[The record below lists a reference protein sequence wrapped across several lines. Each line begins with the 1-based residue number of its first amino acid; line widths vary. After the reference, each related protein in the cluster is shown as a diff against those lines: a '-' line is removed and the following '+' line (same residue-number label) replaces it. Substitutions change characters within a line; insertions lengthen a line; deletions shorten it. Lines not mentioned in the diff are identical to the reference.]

1 MTTHSRESLEA
12 LFAPKS
18 VAVIGASTKPDS
30 LGRAVFK
37 NILFHGYTGVVYP
50 VNPKAKSIL
59 GVKAYPSVLDIPDEI
74 DLAVIIVPAIAVAN
88 VLEECGRKGVRA
100 AIVISAGFKE
110 IGEEGAQRERE
121 LQQIAQRYGI
131 ALLGPNCLGIINTD
145 PAVSLNATF
154 APGMPRQGN
163 IAFISQ
169 SGALGVAALEY
180 AQRQKIGLSK
190 FISIGNKA
198 DLHENHLLDYLKDDP
213 LSDVILL
220 YVEDLEDPQG
230 FHRLATEITSER
242 PKKIPILAI
251 KSGRTLE
258 GAKAATSHTGALA
271 GSDEV
276 YDSIFMQSGVLRVET
291 IEELF
296 DYAIAFAQQPLPQSN
311 RIAIVTNAGGAG
323 ILATDAAVRHGV
335 QLAEFTEETVRKLRE
350 LLPPTVNVANP
361 VDMTGEPNEQRY
373 ETVVRTVLEDP
384 NVAGVV
390 VIAAPHILMSLE
402 NIARHIVR
410 AVQALTPDPAP
421 SPRPNPPAP
430 FPKREG
436 GGSPLRAGEG
446 LGEGLGEGSSGG
458 KVQKPVLA
466 CLMAV
471 TDARPAIEILEE
483 ANIPHYSFPERAAR
497 ALAAMARY
505 REWVHRPRTEYRV
518 FTDVQIEQARETIAR
533 AKRQGR
539 SLLLEPEAH
548 DVLKAYGFP
557 VLQYRFAKSEDEALQ
572 AAREIGYPV
581 VLKIVS
587 PDIAHK
593 VDVGGVKLGIH
604 SDAELR
610 DSYRQMLAD
619 VQRAKPSAR
628 ILGVFVQEFIK
639 GGKETILGLK
649 RDPLFGPLL
658 MFGLGGIYVEALR
671 DVTFRI
677 APIRE
682 LGVHRMIRQIRGFK
696 ILEGFRGEPPSDIDA
711 IAECLARLSQLATQ
725 LEEIVELDINPLVV
739 FERGRGARVVDARIV
754 VA

>member
-1 MTTHSRESLEA
+1 MTTHRRESLEA

-169 SGALGVAALEY
+169 SGALGIAALEY

-410 AVQALTPDPAP
+410 AVQALTPDPAS

-436 GGSPLRAGEG
+436 GGSPLRA
-446 LGEGLGEGSSGG
+446 GEGSSGG

-557 VLQYRFAKSEDEALQ
+557 VLQYRFAKSEDEALH

-682 LGVHRMIRQIRGFK
+682 LGVTRMIRQIRGFK

-711 IAECLARLSQLATQ
+711 IAECLERLSQLATQ

>member
-1 MTTHSRESLEA
+1 MTTHRRESLEA

-430 FPKREG
+430 LPKREG
-436 GGSPLRAGEG
+436 GGSPLRA
-446 LGEGLGEGSSGG
+446 GEGSSGG

-557 VLQYRFAKSEDEALQ
+557 VLQYRFAKSEDEALH

-682 LGVHRMIRQIRGFK
+682 LGVTRMIRQIRGFK

-711 IAECLARLSQLATQ
+711 IAECLERLSQLATQ

-739 FERGRGARVVDARIV
+739 FERGRGARVVDSRIV

>member
-296 DYAIAFAQQPLPQSN
+296 DYAIAFAQQPLPHLTRSLSASGEGQGEVK
-311 RIAIVTNAGGAG
+311 IAIVTNAGGAG

-335 QLAEFTEETVRKLRE
+335 QLAEFTEDTVKRLRE

-410 AVQALTPDPAP
+410 AVQEIHT
-421 SPRPNPPAP
+421 
-430 FPKREG
+430 E
-436 GGSPLRAGEG
+436 
-446 LGEGLGEGSSGG
+446 
-458 KVQKPVLA
+458 KPVLA

-518 FTDVQIEQARETIAR
+518 FTDVQIEQARETIAH

-593 VDVGGVKLGIH
+593 VDVGGVKLDIH

-610 DSYRQMLAD
+610 ENYRQMLAD
-619 VQRAKPSAR
+619 VQKAKPDAR
-628 ILGVFVQEFIK
+628 IFGVFVQEFIK

>member
-296 DYAIAFAQQPLPQSN
+296 DYAIAFAQQPLP
-311 RIAIVTNAGGAG
+311 
-323 ILATDAAVRHGV
+323 H
-335 QLAEFTEETVRKLRE
+335 
-350 LLPPTVNVANP
+350 
-361 VDMTGEPNEQRY
+361 
-373 ETVVRTVLEDP
+373 
-384 NVAGVV
+384 
-390 VIAAPHILMSLE
+390 
-402 NIARHIVR
+402 
-410 AVQALTPDPAP
+410 LTRP
-421 SPRPNPPAP
+421 SPQA
-430 FPKREG
+430 
-436 GGSPLRAGEG
+436 
-446 LGEGLGEGSSGG
+446 
-458 KVQKPVLA
+458 
-466 CLMAV
+466 
-471 TDARPAIEILEE
+471 
-483 ANIPHYSFPERAAR
+483 ER
-497 ALAAMARY
+497 
-505 REWVHRPRTEYRV
+505 VRV
-518 FTDVQIEQARETIAR
+518 R
-533 AKRQGR
+533 
-539 SLLLEPEAH
+539 
-548 DVLKAYGFP
+548 
-557 VLQYRFAKSEDEALQ
+557 
-572 AAREIGYPV
+572 
-581 VLKIVS
+581 
-587 PDIAHK
+587 
-593 VDVGGVKLGIH
+593 
-604 SDAELR
+604 
-610 DSYRQMLAD
+610 
-619 VQRAKPSAR
+619 
-628 ILGVFVQEFIK
+628 
-639 GGKETILGLK
+639 
-649 RDPLFGPLL
+649 
-658 MFGLGGIYVEALR
+658 
-671 DVTFRI
+671 
-677 APIRE
+677 
-682 LGVHRMIRQIRGFK
+682 
-696 ILEGFRGEPPSDIDA
+696 
-711 IAECLARLSQLATQ
+711 
-725 LEEIVELDINPLVV
+725 
-739 FERGRGARVVDARIV
+739 
-754 VA
+754 

>member
-169 SGALGVAALEY
+169 SGALGIAALEY

-296 DYAIAFAQQPLPQSN
+296 DYAIAFAQQPLPHLTRSLSASGEGQGEVK
-311 RIAIVTNAGGAG
+311 IAIVTNAGGAG

-410 AVQALTPDPAP
+410 AVQEIHT
-421 SPRPNPPAP
+421 
-430 FPKREG
+430 E
-436 GGSPLRAGEG
+436 
-446 LGEGLGEGSSGG
+446 
-458 KVQKPVLA
+458 KPVLA

-557 VLQYRFAKSEDEALQ
+557 VLQYRFAKSEDEALH

-593 VDVGGVKLGIH
+593 VDVGGVKLDIH

-610 DSYRQMLAD
+610 ENYRQMLAD
-619 VQRAKPSAR
+619 VQKAKPDAR
-628 ILGVFVQEFIK
+628 IFGVFVQEFIK

>member
-88 VLEECGRKGVRA
+88 VLEECGRKGVLA

-446 LGEGLGEGSSGG
+446 LGEGSSGG

-593 VDVGGVKLGIH
+593 VDVGGVKLDIH

-610 DSYRQMLAD
+610 ENYRQMLAD
-619 VQRAKPSAR
+619 VQKAKPDAR
-628 ILGVFVQEFIK
+628 IFGVFVQEFIK

>member
-1 MTTHSRESLEA
+1 MTAHTRETLEA

-30 LGRAVFK
+30 LGQAVFK

-50 VNPKAKSIL
+50 VNPKAHSIL
-59 GVKAYPSVLDIPDEI
+59 GVKAYPSVLDIPDEV
-74 DLAVIIVPAIAVAN
+74 DLAVIIVPALAVAG
-88 VLEECGRKGVRA
+88 VLDECGRKGVRA
-100 AIVISAGFKE
+100 AVVISAGFKE
-110 IGEEGAQRERE
+110 IGPEGAQREAE

-131 ALLGPNCLGIINTD
+131 AMLGPNCLGIINTD
-145 PAVSLNATF
+145 PDVSLNATF
-154 APGMPRQGN
+154 APGMPRRGN

-198 DLHENHLLDYLKDDP
+198 DLHENHLLEYLKDDP
-213 LSDVILL
+213 LTDVVLL

-276 YDSIFMQSGVLRVET
+276 YDSVFMQSGVLRVET

-296 DYAIAFAQQPLPQSN
+296 DYAVAFAQQPLPKGN
-311 RIAIVTNAGGAG
+311 EIAIVTNAGGAG
-323 ILATDAAVRHGV
+323 ILATDAAVRYGL
-335 QLAEFTEETVRKLRE
+335 QLASFSEETVQKLRE

-373 ETVVRTVLEDP
+373 DTIVRTVLADP
-384 NVAGVV
+384 NVDGVI

-402 NIARHIVR
+402 NIAKNIVR
-410 AVQALTPDPAP
+410 AVQETQSD
-421 SPRPNPPAP
+421 
-430 FPKREG
+430 
-436 GGSPLRAGEG
+436 
-446 LGEGLGEGSSGG
+446 
-458 KVQKPVLA
+458 KPVLA

-471 TDARPAIEILEE
+471 TDARPAVEILETI
-483 ANIPHYSFPERAAR
+483 NIPNYSFPERAAR

-505 REWVHRPRTEYRV
+505 RDWVHRPRTEYRI
-518 FTDVQIEQARETIAR
+518 FRDVQIERAREIIAH
-533 AKRQGR
+533 AKRDGR
-539 SLLLEPEAH
+539 RLLLEPEAH
-548 DVLKAYGFP
+548 DLLKAYGFP
-557 VLQYRFAKSEDEALQ
+557 VLRYHLARTEDEALL
-572 AAREIGYPV
+572 AAHEIGYPV

-593 VDVGGVKLGIH
+593 VDVGGVKLNIQ
-604 SDAELR
+604 SDTELR
-610 DSYRQMLAD
+610 ESYRQMLAD
-619 VQRAKPSAR
+619 VTRVKPNAQ
-628 ILGVFVQEFIK
+628 IVGVFVQEFIK

-671 DVTFRI
+671 DVTFRL

-682 LGVHRMIRQIRGFK
+682 LGVQRMIRQIRGFK
-696 ILEGFRGEPPSDIDA
+696 ILEGFRGDPPSDIDA

-725 LEEIVELDINPLVV
+725 LEEIIELDINPLIVL
-739 FERGRGARVVDARIV
+739 ERGHGARVVDARIV

>member
-88 VLEECGRKGVRA
+88 VLEECGRKGVCA

-110 IGEEGAQRERE
+110 IGEEGAQRERQ

-145 PAVSLNATF
+145 PNVSLNATF

-198 DLHENHLLDYLKDDP
+198 DLHENHLLEYLKDDP

-296 DYAIAFAQQPLPQSN
+296 DYAIAFAQQPLPQSSK
-311 RIAIVTNAGGAG
+311 IAIVTNAGGAG

-335 QLAEFTEETVRKLRE
+335 QLAEFTEETVKRLRE

-402 NIARHIVR
+402 NIARYIVR
-410 AVQALTPDPAP
+410 AVRDPLAP
-421 SPRPNPPAP
+421 SPLS
-430 FPKREG
+430 
-436 GGSPLRAGEG
+436 SPLSQRGEG
-446 LGEGLGEGSSGG
+446 MGVR
-458 KVQKPVLA
+458 VQKPVLA

-505 REWVHRPRTEYRV
+505 RDWVHRPRTEYRV
-518 FTDVQIEQARETIAR
+518 FTDVQLERVREIIAR
-533 AKRQGR
+533 ARREGR

-548 DVLKAYGFP
+548 DLLQAYGFP
-557 VLQYRFAKSEDEALQ
+557 VLKYRFAKSEDEALL
-572 AAREIGYPV
+572 AAHEIGYPV

-593 VDVGGVKLGIH
+593 VDVGGVKLDIH

-610 DSYRQMLAD
+610 ESYHQMLSD
-619 VQRAKPSAR
+619 VQKAKPSAR
-628 ILGVFVQEFIK
+628 IAGVFVQEFIK

-677 APIRE
+677 APIRD
-682 LGVHRMIRQIRGFK
+682 LGVQRMIRQIRGFK
-696 ILEGFRGEPPSDIDA
+696 ILEGFRGEPPSDIEA
-711 IAECLARLSQLATQ
+711 IAECLARLSQLAMQ
-725 LEEIVELDINPLVV
+725 IEEIVEIDINPLIVL
-739 FERGRGARVVDARIV
+739 ERGRGARVVDARIV

>member
-88 VLEECGRKGVRA
+88 VLEDCGRKGVRA

-410 AVQALTPDPAP
+410 AVQEIHT
-421 SPRPNPPAP
+421 
-430 FPKREG
+430 E
-436 GGSPLRAGEG
+436 
-446 LGEGLGEGSSGG
+446 
-458 KVQKPVLA
+458 KPVLA

-557 VLQYRFAKSEDEALQ
+557 VLQYRFAKSEDEALH

-593 VDVGGVKLGIH
+593 VDVGGVKLDIH

-610 DSYRQMLAD
+610 ENYRQMLAD
-619 VQRAKPSAR
+619 VQKAKPDAR
-628 ILGVFVQEFIK
+628 IFGVFVQEFIK

-682 LGVHRMIRQIRGFK
+682 LGVQRMIRQIRGFK

-739 FERGRGARVVDARIV
+739 FEKGRGARVVDARIV

>member
-430 FPKREG
+430 
-436 GGSPLRAGEG
+436 LCA
-446 LGEGLGEGSSGG
+446 GEGSSGG

-557 VLQYRFAKSEDEALQ
+557 VLQYRFAKSEDEALH

-593 VDVGGVKLGIH
+593 VDVGGVKLDIH

-610 DSYRQMLAD
+610 ENYRQMLAD
-619 VQRAKPSAR
+619 VQKAKPDAR
-628 ILGVFVQEFIK
+628 IFGVFVQEFIK

-696 ILEGFRGEPPSDIDA
+696 ILEGFRGEPPSDIEA

>member
-410 AVQALTPDPAP
+410 AVQALTPDLSP
-421 SPRPNPPAP
+421 SPRPNPPVP

-446 LGEGLGEGSSGG
+446 LGEGSSGS

-593 VDVGGVKLGIH
+593 VDVGGVKLDIH

-610 DSYRQMLAD
+610 ENYRQMLAD
-619 VQRAKPSAR
+619 VQKAKPDAR
-628 ILGVFVQEFIK
+628 IFGVFVQEFIK

-696 ILEGFRGEPPSDIDA
+696 ILEGFRGEPPSDIEA

>member
-198 DLHENHLLDYLKDDP
+198 DLHENHLLDYLKGDP

-296 DYAIAFAQQPLPQSN
+296 DYAIAFAQQPLPHLTRSLSASGEGQGEVK
-311 RIAIVTNAGGAG
+311 IAIVTNAGGAG

-410 AVQALTPDPAP
+410 AVQEIHT
-421 SPRPNPPAP
+421 
-430 FPKREG
+430 E
-436 GGSPLRAGEG
+436 
-446 LGEGLGEGSSGG
+446 
-458 KVQKPVLA
+458 KPVLA

-557 VLQYRFAKSEDEALQ
+557 VLQYRFAKSEDEALH

-593 VDVGGVKLGIH
+593 VDVGGVKLDIH

-610 DSYRQMLAD
+610 ENYRQMLAD
-619 VQRAKPSAR
+619 VQKAKPDAR
-628 ILGVFVQEFIK
+628 IFGVFVQEFIK

>member
-296 DYAIAFAQQPLPQSN
+296 DYAIAFAQQPLPHLTRSLSASGEGQGEVK
-311 RIAIVTNAGGAG
+311 IAIVTNAGGAG

-410 AVQALTPDPAP
+410 AVQEIHT
-421 SPRPNPPAP
+421 
-430 FPKREG
+430 E
-436 GGSPLRAGEG
+436 
-446 LGEGLGEGSSGG
+446 
-458 KVQKPVLA
+458 KPVLA

-557 VLQYRFAKSEDEALQ
+557 VLQYRFAKSEDEALH

-593 VDVGGVKLGIH
+593 VDVGGVKLDIH

-610 DSYRQMLAD
+610 ENYRQMLAD
-619 VQRAKPSAR
+619 VQKAKPDAR
-628 ILGVFVQEFIK
+628 IFGVFVQEFIK

-696 ILEGFRGEPPSDIDA
+696 ILEGFRGEPPSDIEA

-739 FERGRGARVVDARIV
+739 FEKGRGARVVDARIV

>member
-88 VLEECGRKGVRA
+88 VLEECGRKGVRT

-430 FPKREG
+430 
-436 GGSPLRAGEG
+436 LRA
-446 LGEGLGEGSSGG
+446 GEGSSGG

-557 VLQYRFAKSEDEALQ
+557 VLQYRFAKSEDEALH

-593 VDVGGVKLGIH
+593 VDVGGVKLDIH

-610 DSYRQMLAD
+610 ENYRQMLAD
-619 VQRAKPSAR
+619 VQKAKPDAR
-628 ILGVFVQEFIK
+628 IFGVFVQEFIK

-739 FERGRGARVVDARIV
+739 FEKGRGARVVDARIV

>member
-1 MTTHSRESLEA
+1 MTAHTRETLQA

-30 LGRAVFK
+30 LGRVTFK
-37 NILFHGYTGVVYP
+37 NILFSGYTGVVYP
-50 VNPKAKSIL
+50 VNPKAPSIL

-74 DLAVIIVPAIAVAN
+74 DLAVIIVPAAAVAG
-88 VLEECGRKGVRA
+88 VLDECGRKGVRA
-100 AIVISAGFKE
+100 AVVISAGFKE
-110 IGEEGAQRERE
+110 IGGEGATRQAE
-121 LQQIAQRYGI
+121 LHQIARRYGI

-145 PAVSLNATF
+145 PQVSLNATF
-154 APGMPRQGN
+154 APGMPKPGN

-198 DLHENHLLDYLKDDP
+198 DLHENHLLEYLKDDP

-276 YDSIFMQSGVLRVET
+276 YDSVFMQSGVLRVET

-296 DYAIAFAQQPLPQSN
+296 DYAVAFAQQPLPKGN

-323 ILATDAAVRHGV
+323 ILATDAAVRYGL
-335 QLAEFTEETVRKLRE
+335 QLTAFAEETTAQLRE
-350 LLPPTVNVANP
+350 LLPPTVTVGNP

-373 ETVVRTVLEDP
+373 ETIVRTVLADP
-384 NVAGVV
+384 TVNGVI

-402 NIARHIVR
+402 NIARNIVR
-410 AVQALTPDPAP
+410 AVQETHA
-421 SPRPNPPAP
+421 
-430 FPKREG
+430 E
-436 GGSPLRAGEG
+436 
-446 LGEGLGEGSSGG
+446 
-458 KVQKPVLA
+458 KPVLA

-471 TDARPAIEILEE
+471 TDARPAVEILET
-483 ANIPHYSFPERAAR
+483 ANIPNYSFPERAAR

-505 REWVHRPRTEYRV
+505 CEWVHRPRTEFRI
-518 FTDVQIEQARETIAR
+518 FRDVQIEQARGIIAR
-533 AKRQGR
+533 AQREGR
-539 SLLLEPEAH
+539 SVLLEPEAH
-548 DVLKAYGFP
+548 DLLRAYGFP
-557 VLQYRFAKSEDEALQ
+557 MLKYRLAKTEEEALL

-587 PDIAHK
+587 PDIVHK
-593 VDVGGVKLGIH
+593 FDVGGVKLNIQN
-604 SDAELR
+604 DTELR
-610 DSYRQMLAD
+610 EGYRRMLND
-619 VQRAKPSAR
+619 VRKAKPDAQIR
-628 ILGVFVQEFIK
+628 GVFVQEFVQ

-671 DVTFRI
+671 DVTFRM

-682 LGVHRMIRQIRGFK
+682 LGAHRMIRQIRGFK
-696 ILEGFRGEPPSDIDA
+696 ILEGFRGEPPSDIEA
-711 IAECLARLSQLATQ
+711 IAEALLRLSQLATE
-725 LEEIVELDINPLVV
+725 LEELVELDMNPLIV

-754 VA
+754 VN

>member
-410 AVQALTPDPAP
+410 AVQALTPDSAP

-436 GGSPLRAGEG
+436 GGSPLRT
-446 LGEGLGEGSSGG
+446 GEGLGEGSSGG

-557 VLQYRFAKSEDEALQ
+557 VLQYRFAKSEDEALH

-739 FERGRGARVVDARIV
+739 FERGRGVRVVDARIV

>member
-1 MTTHSRESLEA
+1 MTTQSRKTLEA

-74 DLAVIIVPAIAVAN
+74 DLAVIIVPAMAVAG
-88 VLEECGRKGVRA
+88 VLDECGRKGVRA

-145 PAVSLNATF
+145 PNVSLNATF
-154 APGMPRQGN
+154 APGMPRHGN

-198 DLHENHLLDYLKDDP
+198 DLHENHLLEYLKDDP

-230 FHRLATEITSER
+230 FHRISTEITSER

-296 DYAIAFAQQPLPQSN
+296 DYAIAFAQQPLPQGN

-335 QLAEFTEETVRKLRE
+335 QLAEFTEETVKRLRN
-350 LLPPTVNVANP
+350 LLPPTANVANP

-430 FPKREG
+430 FPEREG
-436 GGSPLRAGEG
+436 GGSPLRT
-446 LGEGLGEGSSGG
+446 GEGLGEGSSGG

-505 REWVHRPRTEYRV
+505 REWVHRPRTEYKI
-518 FTDVQIEQARETIAR
+518 FTDVQIERARETIAR

-539 SLLLEPEAH
+539 SMLVEPEAH

-557 VLQYRFAKSEDEALQ
+557 MLKYHLAKSEDEALQ
-572 AAREIGYPV
+572 AAHEIGYPV

-671 DVTFRI
+671 DVTFRM

-739 FERGRGARVVDARIV
+739 FEQGRGARVVDARIV

>member
-335 QLAEFTEETVRKLRE
+335 QLAEFTEDTVKRLRE

-410 AVQALTPDPAP
+410 AVQEIHT
-421 SPRPNPPAP
+421 
-430 FPKREG
+430 E
-436 GGSPLRAGEG
+436 
-446 LGEGLGEGSSGG
+446 
-458 KVQKPVLA
+458 KPVLA

-557 VLQYRFAKSEDEALQ
+557 VLQYRFAKSEDEALH

>member
-88 VLEECGRKGVRA
+88 VLEECGRKGVRT

-430 FPKREG
+430 
-436 GGSPLRAGEG
+436 LRA
-446 LGEGLGEGSSGG
+446 GEGSSGG

-557 VLQYRFAKSEDEALQ
+557 VLQYRFAKSEDEALH

-593 VDVGGVKLGIH
+593 VDVGGVKLDIH

-610 DSYRQMLAD
+610 ENYRQMLAD
-619 VQRAKPSAR
+619 VQKAKPDAR
-628 ILGVFVQEFIK
+628 IFGVFVQEFIK

-696 ILEGFRGEPPSDIDA
+696 ILEGFRGEPPSDIEA

>member
-430 FPKREG
+430 FPEREG
-436 GGSPLRAGEG
+436 GGSPLRA
-446 LGEGLGEGSSGG
+446 GEGSSGG

-557 VLQYRFAKSEDEALQ
+557 VLQYRFAKSEDEALH

-593 VDVGGVKLGIH
+593 VDVGGVKLDIH

-610 DSYRQMLAD
+610 ENYRQMLAD
-619 VQRAKPSAR
+619 VQKAKPDAR
-628 ILGVFVQEFIK
+628 IFGVFVQEFIK

>member
-1 MTTHSRESLEA
+1 MTKTLTA

-30 LGRAVFK
+30 LGQAVFK
-37 NILFHGYTGVVYP
+37 NILFHGYRGVVYP

-59 GVKAYPSVLDIPDEI
+59 GVKAYPSALEIPDEI
-74 DLAVIIVPAIAVAN
+74 DLAVIIVPAPRVAS
-88 VLEECGRKGVRA
+88 VLEECGRKGVQA

-121 LQQIAQRYGI
+121 LASIAQRYEI

-154 APGMPRQGN
+154 APGMPRRGN

-220 YVEDLEDPQG
+220 YLEDLEDPQG

-276 YDSIFMQSGVLRVET
+276 YDSVFMQSGVLRVET

-296 DYAIAFAQQPLPQSN
+296 DYALAFAHQPLPKGN
-311 RIAIVTNAGGAG
+311 KIAIVTNAGGAG

-335 QLAEFTEETVRKLRE
+335 QLAEFTEATATRLRE

-373 ETVVRTVLEDP
+373 ETIVRTVLADP

-410 AVQALTPDPAP
+410 AVHETD
-421 SPRPNPPAP
+421 
-430 FPKREG
+430 
-436 GGSPLRAGEG
+436 
-446 LGEGLGEGSSGG
+446 
-458 KVQKPVLA
+458 KPVLA

-483 ANIPHYSFPERAAR
+483 AHIPHYSFPERAAR

-505 REWVHRPRTEYRV
+505 HDWVHRPRTEYRV
-518 FTDVQIEQARETIAR
+518 FTDVQLNQAKEIILS
-533 AKRQGR
+533 AKRAGR
-539 SLLLEPEAH
+539 TLLLEPEAH
-548 DVLKAYGFP
+548 DLLKAYGFP
-557 VLQYRFAKSEDEALQ
+557 VLRYRFAKTEEETLK
-572 AAREIGYPV
+572 AADEIGYPV
-581 VLKIVS
+581 VLKVVS
-587 PDIAHK
+587 PQIAHK
-593 VDVGGVKLGIH
+593 VDVGGVKLNIQNTH
-604 SDAELR
+604 ELR
-610 DSYRQMLAD
+610 ESFRQMLTD
-619 VQRAKPSAR
+619 VQRAKPGVQ
-628 ILGVFVQEFIK
+628 ILGVFVQEFVQ

-711 IAECLARLSQLATQ
+711 LAECLARLSQLATQ
-725 LEEIVELDINPLVV
+725 VEEIVELDINPLIV

-754 VA
+754 IA

>member
-410 AVQALTPDPAP
+410 AVQEIHT
-421 SPRPNPPAP
+421 
-430 FPKREG
+430 E
-436 GGSPLRAGEG
+436 
-446 LGEGLGEGSSGG
+446 
-458 KVQKPVLA
+458 KPVLA

-518 FTDVQIEQARETIAR
+518 FTDVQIEQARETIAH

-557 VLQYRFAKSEDEALQ
+557 VLQYRFAKSEDEALH

-593 VDVGGVKLGIH
+593 VDVGGVKLDIH

-610 DSYRQMLAD
+610 ENYRQMLAD
-619 VQRAKPSAR
+619 VQKAKPDAR
-628 ILGVFVQEFIK
+628 IFGVFVQEFIK

-682 LGVHRMIRQIRGFK
+682 LGVQRMIRQIRGFK
-696 ILEGFRGEPPSDIDA
+696 ILEGFRGEPPSDIEA

>member
-1 MTTHSRESLEA
+1 MTTHSRKTLEA

-110 IGEEGAQRERE
+110 IGEEGAQRERQ

-145 PAVSLNATF
+145 PNVSLNATF

-198 DLHENHLLDYLKDDP
+198 DLHENHLLEYLKDDP

-276 YDSIFMQSGVLRVET
+276 YDSVFMQSGVLRVET

-311 RIAIVTNAGGAG
+311 KIAIVTNAGGAG

-335 QLAEFTEETVRKLRE
+335 QLAEFTEETVKRLRE

-402 NIARHIVR
+402 NIARYIVR
-410 AVQALTPDPAP
+410 AVHLTHSLSA
-421 SPRPNPPAP
+421 S
-430 FPKREG
+430 
-436 GGSPLRAGEG
+436 GEG
-446 LGEGLGEGSSGG
+446 QGE
-458 KVQKPVLA
+458 VQKPVLA

-505 REWVHRPRTEYRV
+505 RDWVHRPRTEYRV
-518 FTDVQIEQARETIAR
+518 FTDVQLERVREIIAR
-533 AKRQGR
+533 ARHEGR

-548 DVLKAYGFP
+548 DLLQAYGFP
-557 VLQYRFAKSEDEALQ
+557 VLKYRFAKSEDEALL
-572 AAREIGYPV
+572 AAHEIGYPV

-593 VDVGGVKLGIH
+593 VDVGGVKLDIH

-610 DSYRQMLAD
+610 ESYRQMLSD
-619 VQRAKPSAR
+619 VQKAKPSAR
-628 ILGVFVQEFIK
+628 IAGVFVQEFIK

-682 LGVHRMIRQIRGFK
+682 LGVQRMIRQIRGFK
-696 ILEGFRGEPPSDIDA
+696 ILEGFRGEPPSDIEA
-711 IAECLARLSQLATQ
+711 IAECLARLSQLAMQ
-725 LEEIVELDINPLVV
+725 IDEIVELDINPLVV
-739 FERGRGARVVDARIV
+739 LEKGRGARVVDARIV

>member
-296 DYAIAFAQQPLPQSN
+296 DYAIAFAQQPLPHLTRSLYASGEGQGEVK
-311 RIAIVTNAGGAG
+311 IAIVTNAGGAG

-410 AVQALTPDPAP
+410 AVQEIHT
-421 SPRPNPPAP
+421 
-430 FPKREG
+430 E
-436 GGSPLRAGEG
+436 
-446 LGEGLGEGSSGG
+446 
-458 KVQKPVLA
+458 KPVLA

-619 VQRAKPSAR
+619 VQKAKPDAR
-628 ILGVFVQEFIK
+628 IFGVFVQEFIK

>member
-1 MTTHSRESLEA
+1 MHSAHLFETIINMTAHTRETLKA

-30 LGRAVFK
+30 LGRVVFK
-37 NILFHGYTGVVYP
+37 NIIFSGYTGVVYP
-50 VNPKAKSIL
+50 VNPKAHSIL

-74 DLAVIIVPAIAVAN
+74 DLAVIIVPAVAVAS
-88 VLEECGRKGVRA
+88 VLDECGRKGVRA
-100 AIVISAGFKE
+100 AVIISAGFKE
-110 IGEEGAQRERE
+110 IGEEGARREAE

-131 ALLGPNCLGIINTD
+131 AMLGPNCLGIINTD
-145 PAVSLNATF
+145 PSVSLNATF

-190 FISIGNKA
+190 FVSIGNKA
-198 DLHENHLLDYLKDDP
+198 DLHENHLLEYLKDDP
-213 LSDVILL
+213 LTDVVLL

-276 YDSIFMQSGVLRVET
+276 YDSVFMQSGVLRVET

-296 DYAIAFAQQPLPQSN
+296 DYAVAFAQQPLPKGN

-323 ILATDAAVRHGV
+323 ILATDAAVRYGL
-335 QLAEFTEETVRKLRE
+335 QLASFTPETAQKLRE

-373 ETVVRTVLEDP
+373 DTIVRTVLADP
-384 NVAGVV
+384 NVDGVI

-402 NIARHIVR
+402 NIARNIVR
-410 AVQALTPDPAP
+410 AVQETHSD
-421 SPRPNPPAP
+421 
-430 FPKREG
+430 
-436 GGSPLRAGEG
+436 
-446 LGEGLGEGSSGG
+446 
-458 KVQKPVLA
+458 KPVLA

-471 TDARPAIEILEE
+471 TDARPAIEILETI
-483 ANIPHYSFPERAAR
+483 NIPNYSFPERAAR

-505 REWVHRPRTEYRV
+505 RDWVHRPRTEYRI
-518 FTDVQIEQARETIAR
+518 FRDVQIERARELIAQ
-533 AKRQGR
+533 AKRDGR
-539 SLLLEPEAH
+539 RVLLEPEAH
-548 DVLKAYGFP
+548 DLLKAYGFP
-557 VLQYRFAKSEDEALQ
+557 MLKYRLVRTEDEGLH
-572 AAREIGYPV
+572 AAHEIGYPV

-587 PDIAHK
+587 PDIVHK
-593 VDVGGVKLGIH
+593 FDVGGVKLNIQN
-604 SDAELR
+604 DTELR
-610 DSYRQMLAD
+610 ESFRQMLTD
-619 VQRAKPSAR
+619 VTRTKPNAR
-628 ILGVFVQEFIK
+628 IVGVFVQEFIQ

-671 DVTFRI
+671 DVTFRL
-677 APIRE
+677 APVRE
-682 LGVHRMIRQIRGFK
+682 LGIQRMIRQIRGFK
-696 ILEGFRGEPPSDIDA
+696 ILEGFRGEPPSDIEA

-725 LEEIVELDINPLVV
+725 IEEIVELDINPLIV
-739 FERGRGARVVDARIV
+739 FEKGHGARVVDARIV

>member
-145 PAVSLNATF
+145 PTVSLNATF

-410 AVQALTPDPAP
+410 AVQEIHT
-421 SPRPNPPAP
+421 
-430 FPKREG
+430 E
-436 GGSPLRAGEG
+436 
-446 LGEGLGEGSSGG
+446 
-458 KVQKPVLA
+458 KPVLA

-518 FTDVQIEQARETIAR
+518 FTDVQIEQARETIAH

-593 VDVGGVKLGIH
+593 VDVGGVKLDIH

-610 DSYRQMLAD
+610 ENYRQMLAD
-619 VQRAKPSAR
+619 VQKAKPDAR
-628 ILGVFVQEFIK
+628 IFGVFVQEFIK

>member
-1 MTTHSRESLEA
+1 
-12 LFAPKS
+12 
-18 VAVIGASTKPDS
+18 
-30 LGRAVFK
+30 
-37 NILFHGYTGVVYP
+37 
-50 VNPKAKSIL
+50 
-59 GVKAYPSVLDIPDEI
+59 
-74 DLAVIIVPAIAVAN
+74 
-88 VLEECGRKGVRA
+88 
-100 AIVISAGFKE
+100 
-110 IGEEGAQRERE
+110 
-121 LQQIAQRYGI
+121 
-131 ALLGPNCLGIINTD
+131 
-145 PAVSLNATF
+145 
-154 APGMPRQGN
+154 
-163 IAFISQ
+163 
-169 SGALGVAALEY
+169 
-180 AQRQKIGLSK
+180 
-190 FISIGNKA
+190 
-198 DLHENHLLDYLKDDP
+198 
-213 LSDVILL
+213 
-220 YVEDLEDPQG
+220 
-230 FHRLATEITSER
+230 
-242 PKKIPILAI
+242 
-251 KSGRTLE
+251 
-258 GAKAATSHTGALA
+258 
-271 GSDEV
+271 
-276 YDSIFMQSGVLRVET
+276 
-291 IEELF
+291 
-296 DYAIAFAQQPLPQSN
+296 
-311 RIAIVTNAGGAG
+311 
-323 ILATDAAVRHGV
+323 
-335 QLAEFTEETVRKLRE
+335 VRKLRE

-410 AVQALTPDPAP
+410 AVQEIHT
-421 SPRPNPPAP
+421 
-430 FPKREG
+430 E
-436 GGSPLRAGEG
+436 
-446 LGEGLGEGSSGG
+446 
-458 KVQKPVLA
+458 KPVLA

-557 VLQYRFAKSEDEALQ
+557 VLQYRFAKSEDEALH

-593 VDVGGVKLGIH
+593 VDVGGVKLDIH

-610 DSYRQMLAD
+610 ENYRQMLAD
-619 VQRAKPSAR
+619 VQKAKPDAR
-628 ILGVFVQEFIK
+628 IFGVFVQEFIK

>member
-74 DLAVIIVPAIAVAN
+74 DLAVIIVPALAVAN

-145 PAVSLNATF
+145 PTVSLNATF

-296 DYAIAFAQQPLPQSN
+296 DYAIAFAQQPLPHLTRSLSASGEGQGEVK
-311 RIAIVTNAGGAG
+311 IAIVTNAGGAG

-410 AVQALTPDPAP
+410 AVHLTRSLSA
-421 SPRPNPPAP
+421 S
-430 FPKREG
+430 
-436 GGSPLRAGEG
+436 GEG
-446 LGEGLGEGSSGG
+446 QGE
-458 KVQKPVLA
+458 VQKPVLA

-518 FTDVQIEQARETIAR
+518 FTDVQIERARETIAR

-587 PDIAHK
+587 PDITHK
-593 VDVGGVKLGIH
+593 VDVGGVKLDIH

-610 DSYRQMLAD
+610 ENYRQMLAD
-619 VQRAKPSAR
+619 VQKAKPDAR
-628 ILGVFVQEFIK
+628 IFGVFVQEFIK

-682 LGVHRMIRQIRGFK
+682 LGVTRMIRQIRGFK

-754 VA
+754 VT

>member
-180 AQRQKIGLSK
+180 AHRQKIGLSK

-335 QLAEFTEETVRKLRE
+335 QLAEFTEDTVKRLRE

-436 GGSPLRAGEG
+436 GGSPLRA
-446 LGEGLGEGSSGG
+446 GEGLGEGSSGG

-557 VLQYRFAKSEDEALQ
+557 VLQYRFAKSEDEALH

-593 VDVGGVKLGIH
+593 VDVGGVKLDIH

-610 DSYRQMLAD
+610 ENYRQMLAD
-619 VQRAKPSAR
+619 VQKAKPDAR
-628 ILGVFVQEFIK
+628 IFGVFVQEFIK

>member
-74 DLAVIIVPAIAVAN
+74 DLAVIIVPAIAVAG
-88 VLEECGRKGVRA
+88 VLDECGRKGVRA

-145 PAVSLNATF
+145 PTVSLNATF

-251 KSGRTLE
+251 KSGRTIE

-276 YDSIFMQSGVLRVET
+276 YDSVFMQSGVLRVET

-311 RIAIVTNAGGAG
+311 KIAIVTNAGGAG

-335 QLAEFTEETVRKLRE
+335 QLAEFTEETVKRLRE

-402 NIARHIVR
+402 NIARYIVR
-410 AVQALTPDPAP
+410 AVREPLAP
-421 SPRPNPPAP
+421 SPLS
-430 FPKREG
+430 
-436 GGSPLRAGEG
+436 SPLPQRGEG
-446 LGEGLGEGSSGG
+446 MGVR
-458 KVQKPVLA
+458 VQKPVLA

-505 REWVHRPRTEYRV
+505 REWVHRPRTEYKI
-518 FTDVQIEQARETIAR
+518 FTDVQIERAREIIAR
-533 AKRQGR
+533 AKREGR
-539 SLLLEPEAH
+539 ALLLEPEAH

-557 VLQYRFAKSEDEALQ
+557 VLKYRLAKSEDEALQ
-572 AAREIGYPV
+572 AAHEIGYPV

-593 VDVGGVKLGIH
+593 VDVGGVKLDIH

-610 DSYRQMLAD
+610 ESYRQMLSD
-619 VQRAKPSAR
+619 VQKAKPSAR
-628 ILGVFVQEFIK
+628 IAGVFVQEFIK

-682 LGVHRMIRQIRGFK
+682 LGVQRMIRQIRGFK

-739 FERGRGARVVDARIV
+739 LERGRGARVVDARIV

>member
-402 NIARHIVR
+402 NIARHIVS
-410 AVQALTPDPAP
+410 AVQEIHT
-421 SPRPNPPAP
+421 
-430 FPKREG
+430 E
-436 GGSPLRAGEG
+436 
-446 LGEGLGEGSSGG
+446 
-458 KVQKPVLA
+458 KPVLA

-557 VLQYRFAKSEDEALQ
+557 VLQYRFAKSEDEALH

-593 VDVGGVKLGIH
+593 VDVGGVKLDIH

-610 DSYRQMLAD
+610 ENYRQMLAD
-619 VQRAKPSAR
+619 VQKAKPNAR
-628 ILGVFVQEFIK
+628 IFGVFVQEFIK

-696 ILEGFRGEPPSDIDA
+696 ILEGFRGEPPSDIEA

>member
-335 QLAEFTEETVRKLRE
+335 QLAEFTEDTVKRLRE

-436 GGSPLRAGEG
+436 GGSPLRA
-446 LGEGLGEGSSGG
+446 GEGSSGG

-557 VLQYRFAKSEDEALQ
+557 VLQYRFAKSEDEALH

-593 VDVGGVKLGIH
+593 VDVGGVKLDIH

-610 DSYRQMLAD
+610 ENYRQMLAD
-619 VQRAKPSAR
+619 VQKAKPDAR
-628 ILGVFVQEFIK
+628 IFGVFVQEFIK

>member
-410 AVQALTPDPAP
+410 AVQEIHT
-421 SPRPNPPAP
+421 
-430 FPKREG
+430 E
-436 GGSPLRAGEG
+436 
-446 LGEGLGEGSSGG
+446 
-458 KVQKPVLA
+458 KPVLA

-557 VLQYRFAKSEDEALQ
+557 VLQYRFAKSEDEALH

-593 VDVGGVKLGIH
+593 VDVGGVKLDIH

-610 DSYRQMLAD
+610 ENYRQMLAD
-619 VQRAKPSAR
+619 VQKAKPDAR
-628 ILGVFVQEFIK
+628 IFGVFVQEFIK

-739 FERGRGARVVDARIV
+739 FEKGRGARVVDARIV

>member
-430 FPKREG
+430 FPEREG
-436 GGSPLRAGEG
+436 GGSPLRA
-446 LGEGLGEGSSGG
+446 GEGSSGG

-557 VLQYRFAKSEDEALQ
+557 VLQYRFAKSEDEALH

-593 VDVGGVKLGIH
+593 VDVGGVKLDIH

-610 DSYRQMLAD
+610 ENYRQMLAD
-619 VQRAKPSAR
+619 VQKAKPDAR
-628 ILGVFVQEFIK
+628 IFGVFVQEFIK

-696 ILEGFRGEPPSDIDA
+696 ILEGFRGEPPSDIEA

>member
-169 SGALGVAALEY
+169 SGALGIAALEY
-180 AQRQKIGLSK
+180 AQCQKIGLSK

-296 DYAIAFAQQPLPQSN
+296 DYAIAFAQQPLPHLTRSLSASGEGQGEVK
-311 RIAIVTNAGGAG
+311 IAIVTNAGGAG

-410 AVQALTPDPAP
+410 AVQEIHT
-421 SPRPNPPAP
+421 
-430 FPKREG
+430 K
-436 GGSPLRAGEG
+436 
-446 LGEGLGEGSSGG
+446 
-458 KVQKPVLA
+458 KPVLA

-557 VLQYRFAKSEDEALQ
+557 VLQYRFAKSEDEALH

-593 VDVGGVKLGIH
+593 VDVGGVKLDIH

-610 DSYRQMLAD
+610 ENYRQMLAD
-619 VQRAKPSAR
+619 VQKAKPDAR
-628 ILGVFVQEFIK
+628 IFGVFVQEFIK

>member
-169 SGALGVAALEY
+169 SGALGIAALEY

-296 DYAIAFAQQPLPQSN
+296 DYAIAFAQQPLPHLTRSLSASGEGQGEVK
-311 RIAIVTNAGGAG
+311 IAIVTNAGGAG

-410 AVQALTPDPAP
+410 AVQEIHT
-421 SPRPNPPAP
+421 
-430 FPKREG
+430 K
-436 GGSPLRAGEG
+436 
-446 LGEGLGEGSSGG
+446 
-458 KVQKPVLA
+458 KPVLA

-557 VLQYRFAKSEDEALQ
+557 VLQYRFAKSEDEALH

-593 VDVGGVKLGIH
+593 VDVGGVKLDIH

-610 DSYRQMLAD
+610 ENYRQMLAD
-619 VQRAKPSAR
+619 VQKAKPDAR
-628 ILGVFVQEFIK
+628 IFGVFVQEFIK

>member
-88 VLEECGRKGVRA
+88 VLEECGRKGVLA

-446 LGEGLGEGSSGG
+446 LGEGSSGG

-557 VLQYRFAKSEDEALQ
+557 VLQYRFAKSEDEALH

-593 VDVGGVKLGIH
+593 VDVGGVKLDIQ

-610 DSYRQMLAD
+610 ENYRQMLAD
-619 VQRAKPSAR
+619 VQKAKPDAR
-628 ILGVFVQEFIK
+628 IFGVFVQEFIK